1 MSERVQVSAFVEP
14 ENQVMRV
21 SSLIPDKQIE
31 APPMDLVCVIDI
43 SRSMGNS
50 AACITD
56 GKTEYE
62 DLGFSLMDL
71 VKHAV
76 KTVIKVLRPTDRV
89 SIVLFDNII
98 EVPYNFTEMT
108 DTNREAVLTFI
119 DSINKRNST
128 NIYDAIIKAIDIVNE
143 REGDY
148 INNDAAILF
157 FTDGQPN

>member
-14 ENQVMRV
+14 ESQVMRV
-21 SSLIPDKQIE
+21 SSLIPDKEAE

-43 SRSMGNS
+43 SYSMGNS
-50 AACITD
+50 AACQTD

-76 KTVIKVLRPTDRV
+76 KTVIKVMRPTDRV

-98 EVPYNFTEMT
+98 EVPFNFTEMT

-119 DSINKRNST
+119 DGINKRNST
-128 NIYDAIIKAIDIVNE
+128 NIYDAIIKAIDLVNE
-143 REGDY
+143 REGD
-148 INNDAAILF
+148 NV
-157 FTDGQPN
+157 